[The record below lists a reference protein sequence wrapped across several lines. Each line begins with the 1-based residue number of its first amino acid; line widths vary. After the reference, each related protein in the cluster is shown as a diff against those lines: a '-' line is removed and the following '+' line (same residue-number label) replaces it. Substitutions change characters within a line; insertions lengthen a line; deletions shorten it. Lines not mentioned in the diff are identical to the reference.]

1 MSLTIQ
7 GRILALDLGEVRI
20 GVAVSDPL
28 RVTAQ
33 PLEHIK
39 VKNLGLRRRVELV
52 VAVMEREGAGEVVIG
67 YPLLMSGERGAKAL
81 ESCEFAQAL
90 EARVEGLT
98 VRLQDERLTTV
109 QAERVMIAG
118 NVRRKKRREKIDSL
132 AAVLILQSFLD
143 SVEGT

>member
-52 VAVMEREGAGEVVIG
+52 VSVMEREGAREVVIG

-81 ESCEFAQAL
+81 ESCDFAKAL

>member
-1 MSLTIQ
+1 MSRTTQ

-28 RVTAQ
+28 RITAQ
-33 PLEHIK
+33 PLDYLK

-52 VAVMEREGAGEVVIG
+52 VSVMEREEAHEVVIG

-81 ESCEFAQAL
+81 ESLEFAQAL
-90 EARVEGLT
+90 EERVEGLE

-109 QAERVMIAG
+109 QAERAMISG

-143 SVEGT
+143 RAEGI